1 MTKSAHL
8 NARIEP
14 RLKRD
19 AERILA
25 KVGLS
30 TTDAVTIFYR
40 QITLRRGL
48 PFDVCIPNAET
59 VAALDEIDAGG
70 GRVYHGT
77 GKEIVDAILRE

>member
-1 MTKSAHL
+1 MAKTAHL

-25 KVGLS
+25 RIGLS
-30 TTDAVTIFYR
+30 ATDAMTVFYR

-48 PFDVCIPNAET
+48 PFDVCIPNADT
-59 VAALDEIDAGG
+59 VAALDELDAGG